1 MMENICEGRLCTG
14 CAACGQICPQGAIT
28 MTENEEGFL
37 YPQINGG
44 LCNDC
49 GLCARTCP
57 INAACEDTGT
67 QKATAAGDTGAQR
80 PPEIVCMDAEVQNG
94 QQSDKPAGARHKVY
108 ACFTT
113 DEDIRSRSSS
123 GGVFTQLAIK
133 VLSEDG
139 VVFGAGFDETFKVRH
154 KYIENKDDLDGLRRS
169 KYVQSDTAATFREAK
184 AFLKEGRAVLYC
196 GTPCQIAGL
205 KAFLNK
211 GYDNLLTCD
220 LACHGVPSPKVWK
233 MFLGFLRDQYKSN
246 VKSVSFR
253 DKSTG
258 WNNSSMK
265 IEFEN
270 GSRYMDRV
278 KRETFF
284 VGFGKS
290 IFNRSSCY
298 DCRFRI
304 GSTKADITLAD
315 FWGIDKQN
323 DAEFTDNKGVSLI
336 ITHTEAGEKALS
348 QLGGRIFM
356 KQCTLE
362 EAVKYNPRLVS
373 SVGEPAGRRSFF
385 EELGSGH
392 SFDRLRRKYMD
403 NFSLKYKAKTLAKHL
418 LGKA

>member
-1 MMENICEGRLCTG
+1 MKSICEGRLCTG
-14 CAACGQICPQGAIT
+14 CAACGQICPQGAIA

-49 GLCARTCP
+49 GLCAGTCP
-57 INAACEDTGT
+57 VN
-67 QKATAAGDTGAQR
+67 TA
-80 PPEIVCMDAEVQNG
+80 VQNG
-94 QQSDKPAGARHKVY
+94 RQPDIRTDERHKAY
-108 ACFTT
+108 AGFAT
-113 DEDIRSRSSS
+113 DEDIRSKSSS
-123 GGVFTQLAIK
+123 GGIFTQLAMK

-154 KYIENKDDLDGLRRS
+154 KYIENRDGLDDLRRS
-169 KYVQSDTAATFREAK
+169 KYVQSDTAATFRETK

-211 GYDNLLTCD
+211 EYDKLLTCD
-220 LACHGVPSPKVWK
+220 LACHGVPSPMVWK
-233 MFLGFLRDQYKSN
+233 MFLDFLRNQYKSSI
-246 VKSVSFR
+246 KSVSFR

-284 VGFGKS
+284 IGFGKS
-290 IFNRSSCY
+290 IFNRASCY
-298 DCRFRI
+298 DCKFRI
-304 GSTKADITLAD
+304 DDTRADITLAD
-315 FWGIDKQN
+315 FWGIDRQS
-323 DAEFTDNKGVSLI
+323 DAEFRDNKGVSLI
-336 ITHTEAGEKALS
+336 ITHTEAGERALAGIS
-348 QLGGRIFM
+348 GGIYM
-356 KQCTLE
+356 KQRTLD

-392 SFDRLRRKYMD
+392 GFDRLRRKYMD